1 VEIGQEMFG
10 SGCGIVAH
18 QKIRLFVYIYL
29 RCGEE
34 SDSRFRHGGGSV
46 WKLLLFVHSTNLP

>member
-1 VEIGQEMFG
+1 MFG